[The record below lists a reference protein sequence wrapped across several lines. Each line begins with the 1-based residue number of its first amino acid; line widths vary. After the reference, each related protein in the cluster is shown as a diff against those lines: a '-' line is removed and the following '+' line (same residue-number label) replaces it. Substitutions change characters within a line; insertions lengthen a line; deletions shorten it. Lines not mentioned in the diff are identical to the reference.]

1 MQKKHL
7 WQDRCYV
14 NVSDIQFRGD
24 GENVFTIGQK
34 EEFCIEVSYCNT
46 TITFSISFIEKKE
59 PTIGFIGLEN
69 SILLKFYY
77 FSVVQKC
84 ICTFEC
90 STKVKDLGKNK
101 IFQKHMAYNLH
112 ILKIASNTLPY
123 LQIVTR
129 LRQRQFFSTYAL
141 RTLQLIL
148 WPKKGAKYKDL
159 DFAFTSSEVKLE
171 FSSFLQKWL
180 AN

>member
-1 MQKKHL
+1 MY
-7 WQDRCYV
+7 WS
-14 NVSDIQFRGD
+14 NVTVILQLLFQFRL
-24 GENVFTIGQK
+24 QK
-34 EEFCIEVSYCNT
+34 RADYWIYWPGKFDIAEVLLSFCSSKN
-46 TITFSISFIEKKE
+46 
-59 PTIGFIGLEN
+59 N
-69 SILLKFYY
+69 NRLL
-77 FSVVQKC
+77 
-84 ICTFEC
+84 CTFEC
-90 STKVKDLGKNK
+90 SPKVKDLGKNK

-112 ILKIASNTLPY
+112 ILKIALNTPSIFVDSHA
-123 LQIVTR
+123 LQITAI
-129 LRQRQFFSTYAL
+129 FSTFAL